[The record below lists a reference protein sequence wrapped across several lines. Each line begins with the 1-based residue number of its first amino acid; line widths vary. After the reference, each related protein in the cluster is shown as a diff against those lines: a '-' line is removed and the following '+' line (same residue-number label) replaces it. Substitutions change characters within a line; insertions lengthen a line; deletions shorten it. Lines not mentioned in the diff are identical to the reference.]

1 MYISKSNPCKFIVA
15 SLSVSSLYTNPTLG
29 LDNGVI
35 TTVVSGGSSPYLYSI
50 NRGVQQSSNQFTG
63 LPIGTYIIQVLDR
76 YGRLGYTSVQLFEN
90 VDCGDY
96 AGSTVDD
103 IIATGL
109 KIGNF
114 YNCTVDSFY

>member
-15 SLSVSSLYTNPTLG
+15 SLTVTKLYTNPSSG

-76 YGRLGYTSVQLFEN
+76 YGRLGYTSVQLVES
-90 VDCGDY
+90 VDCG
-96 AGSTVDD
+96 AFSGATWDD
-103 IIATGL
+103 ISSNTWL
-109 KIGNF
+109 SF
-114 YNCTVDSFY
+114 ENCIWNDFN